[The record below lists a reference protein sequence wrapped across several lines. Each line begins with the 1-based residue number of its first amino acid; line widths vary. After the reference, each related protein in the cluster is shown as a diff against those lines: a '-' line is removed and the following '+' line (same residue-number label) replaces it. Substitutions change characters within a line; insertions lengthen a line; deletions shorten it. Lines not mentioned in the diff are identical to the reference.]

1 MKNHLTNADVWTFL
15 EAGCNVEEIATYA
28 GVSRATAR
36 AMVARAIRAVR
47 GAA

>member
-1 MKNHLTNADVWTFL
+1 MKNELTDADVWTFL

-36 AMVARAIRAVR
+36 AMCARALRNVR
-47 GAA
+47 GKA